1 MVRTYR
7 HFFPMRKQILYDTKQ
22 YFFFPFLRSR
32 PAARSTSLTF
42 SKYNIA
48 GR

>member
-1 MVRTYR
+1 MVRKYR
-7 HFFPMRKQILYDTKQ
+7 HFFPMRKQISNDTKQ
-22 YFFFPFLRSR
+22 FFFPFLRSR